1 MENICGK
8 DGGIIPIA
16 KGIIDSNRGRNR
28 HTLEEKTPIRVYFI
42 RNKTNSHTRKNTTIT
57 LTYNK

>member
-28 HTLEEKTPIRVYFI
+28 HTLEEKSPIKFSV
-42 RNKTNSHTRKNTTIT
+42 
-57 LTYNK
+57 

>member
-28 HTLEEKTPIRVYFI
+28 HTLEEKSPIRVYFI
-42 RNKTNSHTRKNTTIT
+42 RNNSYTRKNISIR
-57 LTYNK
+57 LSYNK